1 MSLTKPR
8 YETAQ
13 SGLPGDPLFWETV
26 LNQSDV
32 FAYNTASEGK
42 GGPFGAQLW
51 LVHPDTDQY
60 ILVGT
65 AQEPEDSNAVI
76 SKGRA
81 SAHAE
86 AENLSLEKRQ
96 ELVNFLEAHRGEGW
110 KIVQVSS
117 GESCPSCRSKQV
129 LLASE
134 LIERGAIGPNDF
146 HVAFKATYDQTKR
159 DAGFNDAPY
168 DQAMRAI
175 NKLDVLKTEQG
186 LFGLSAALKADKV
199 ASAQIDTGELVYN
212 PVDLV
217 TKADAPKKV
226 VRLFEWVGKQP
237 FAVIIGRDGEIMSG
251 GMDER
256 YFSPTKINQPE
267 KTAIVNALYKAAA
280 KLRDVDGKFE
290 AWNLEGAH
298 LYTNIANIGP
308 VAYAESLWYNLSDIR
323 VVEEY
328 TCDVIERAAQEMPG
342 IDNKILFAKAAADY
356 DAEDSPLKVVFN
368 GDPEGASVAHLYWK
382 AKMAMEGLKNRQ
394 AERLNELEQNSGI
407 TQIAYIDG
415 TEGALSDLV
424 QSSSLN
430 SHYDGKQADP
440 APV

>member
-1 MSLTKPR
+1 MSLTQPR

-51 LVHPDTDQY
+51 LVNPDTEQY

-65 AQEPEDSNAVI
+65 AQEPEDSNAVL

-86 AENLSLEKRQ
+86 AENLSPEKRG
-96 ELVNFLEAHRGEGW
+96 ELFRFLDARRGEGW

-129 LLASE
+129 LLATE
-134 LIERGAIGPNDF
+134 LIEKGVIRPNDF

-159 DAGFNDAPY
+159 DAGFNDSPY
-168 DQAMRAI
+168 DQALRAI
-175 NKLDVLKTEQG
+175 NKLGVLKTGQG
-186 LFGLSAALKADKV
+186 LFGLAAALKADEV
-199 ASAQIDTGELVYN
+199 ASAQIASGELVYN
-212 PVDLV
+212 AVDLV
-217 TKADAPKKV
+217 AENDVPENV
-226 VRLFEWVGKQP
+226 VSLFKWAGEQP
-237 FAVIIGRDGEIMSG
+237 FAVIIGQDGVIMSG

-256 YFSPTKINQPE
+256 DLSPAQINQPE
-267 KTAIVNALYKAAA
+267 KTAIVSALYKAAA
-280 KLRDVDGKFE
+280 KLREKDGKFE

-298 LYTNIANIGP
+298 LYTNIRDIGP

-323 VVEEY
+323 VVEAF
-328 TCDVIERAAQEMPG
+328 TSDVTERMAQEMPG
-342 IDNKILFAKAAADY
+342 TENRILFAQAAADY
-356 DAEDSPLKVVFN
+356 DTPDSPLKVVFN

-382 AKMAMEGLKNRQ
+382 AKMAMESLKNRQ
-394 AERLNELEQNSGI
+394 AERLQQLEKSNGI
-407 TQIAYIDG
+407 TQISYIDG
-415 TEGALSDLV
+415 TQGPLSDLV
-424 QSSSLN
+424 QSSAHK

-440 APV
+440 SPI